1 MADAVVEEL
10 NTIDR
15 DALMSQ
21 LASDLPWVSGEMGYK
36 KIAVIGER
44 TGLESERLN
53 LIVSGKRKMK
63 WSEYLSI
70 LFVLWEDDKG
80 REFVEKRDYFPDA
93 LKKAMSINCNDHG
106 QMNENI

>member
-1 MADAVVEEL
+1 MADAVIAEL

-36 KIAVIGER
+36 VGMIGAR
-44 TGLESERLN
+44 TGLESDRLN
-53 LIVSGKRKMK
+53 LIITGKRKMK

-70 LFVLWEDDKG
+70 LFVLCEDDKG
-80 REFVEKRDYFPDA
+80 REFGEKRGYFPDA
-93 LKKAMSINCNDHG
+93 LKKAMSVNRNDHG

>member
-1 MADAVVEEL
+1 MADAVIEEL

-15 DALMSQ
+15 GALMSQ

-44 TGLESERLN
+44 TGLERERLN

-63 WSEYLSI
+63 WSEY
-70 LFVLWEDDKG
+70 EDD
-80 REFVEKRDYFPDA
+80 EE
-93 LKKAMSINCNDHG
+93 
-106 QMNENI
+106 